1 MSNHQSALF
10 VSHGT
15 IYEAFK
21 SSDVPAMFRSLR
33 ERAVPEKPDAIVVV
47 SGHWITREIR
57 IGSSERLV
65 QADEGFPPEF
75 RTTYSPKGDPS
86 LATNIAERLQNVG
99 IAASLEEYPELDH
112 GALIPLMTMFPDA
125 DISVVQMSL
134 QHSLD
139 PRCHAN
145 IAQILAPLLAENILF
160 LGSGGLVHNRHEIVR
175 FGGSNL
181 PPDEWASAFEELV
194 VARLDTASKTS
205 NFADALAEL
214 YHHPTFLQA
223 HPTSEHFLPL
233 VFMSAMGKRV
243 ERMNTG
249 FQWKNLSMGA
259 FRFLG

>member
-1 MSNHQSALF
+1 MSNHQPSLF

-21 SSDVPAMFRSLR
+21 SSEVPAMFRSLR

-57 IGSSERLV
+57 IGSRERLV
-65 QADEGFPPEF
+65 QADEGFPAEF
-75 RTTYSPKGDPS
+75 RTAYSPKGHPT
-86 LATNIAERLQNVG
+86 LAKNIAERLQKAG
-99 IAASLEEYPELDH
+99 IAASLEEYAELDH
-112 GALIPLMTMFPDA
+112 GALIPLMTMFPEA
-125 DISVVQMSL
+125 DVPVVQISL
-134 QHSLD
+134 HHSLD
-139 PRCHAN
+139 PAYHAN
-145 IAQILAPLLAENILF
+145 VAHTLAPLLGENILF

-175 FGGSNL
+175 FGGSGL
-181 PPDEWASAFEELV
+181 LPDEWASAFEELV
-194 VARLDTASKTS
+194 VARLDAASATS

-233 VFMSAMGKRV
+233 VVMSAMGKQV

-259 FRFLG
+259 FRFWG